1 MRTIDEAKALANYF
15 AAVGNAPF
23 PYQLI
28 EQREP
33 AYLDA
38 VNSDFHKV
46 FPDKKNE
53 YLTESWQMLNAP
65 LCIKCHSVG
74 GRQVTVSDPA
84 KDIRGP
90 NLELASERLKPDWLL
105 LWLFRPSWIT
115 PYTSMPSPLPPQ
127 QAGGQPRYPELFDG
141 EGLRQTVSLR
151 DSLVNYYKL
160 LEREVGTVDAQK
172 SASRVDAGKGQQ

>member
-1 MRTIDEAKALANYF
+1 MRQSTEKNPEKPFNSVQVVRRLAAAEGYLEIGLPTYALSELSL
-15 AAVGNAPF
+15 VGDPGPF
-23 PYQLI
+23 EPIVQLF
-28 EQREP
+28 RG
-33 AYLDA
+33 
-38 VNSDFHKV
+38 
-46 FPDKKNE
+46 
-53 YLTESWQMLNAP
+53 
-65 LCIKCHSVG
+65 IKCHSVG